1 MRLVPSWPAAP
12 LRAHEYCSVRHVLHG
27 AELPAT
33 AVAER
38 DFATNLGS
46 RPPHLGAIGVFA
58 SVRRAIFTRAT
69 TLPVWSSIAP
79 MGRRLDGRE
88 VTDHLETA

>member
-1 MRLVPSWPAAP
+1 MRKSSRGQAAP
-12 LRAHEYCSVRHVLHG
+12 LRAHEYCSARHVLHG

-33 AVAER
+33 AVAEG
-38 DFATNLGS
+38 DFATDLGS
-46 RPPHLGAIGVFA
+46 RPPHLGVIDVFA

-69 TLPVWSSIAP
+69 TLPVWSSIAA
-79 MGRRLDGRE
+79 MGRRKDGRE